1 MPAIITF
8 LSALF
13 FSLFSAPVVRA
24 QIINILDP
32 NSPYT
37 NLYTLRPSS
46 YVRTAILWLL
56 GGSGIAAFIYLL
68 IGGFQW
74 ITSSGDK
81 DAAEKARKKIMFA
94 VTGLAVVFSA
104 YAIVFILRAL
114 FQVDLLGFTITSIQ

>member
-8 LSALF
+8 
-13 FSLFSAPVVRA
+13 FSVLIYSLASAPVALA
-24 QIINILDP
+24 QTINILDP
-32 NSPYT
+32 DSPYT
-37 NLYTLRPSS
+37 NLYALRPSS
-46 YVRTAILWLL
+46 YVRTVILWLL
-56 GGSGIAAFIYLL
+56 GGSGIAAFLYLL

-104 YAIVFILRAL
+104 YAIVFILRAV
-114 FQVDLLGFTITSIQ
+114 FRVDLLGFTITSIQ